1 MKKPAFQTA
10 NARRLRRDMTPAE
23 ARLWDILRNG
33 KVGRFKFRRQQ
44 PIGPYFA
51 DFACLSTRVIVELDG
66 TSHLGREE
74 HDRIREKYLR
84 DSGFAVIR
92 FENFVVM
99 LDENR
104 VVEAVVR
111 ACRERTG
118 NPLTPIPSP
127 AGGEGGRTHPLTPNP
142 SPAGGEGN

>member
-1 MKKPAFQTA
+1 MKKPSFATQ
-10 NARRLRRDMTPAE
+10 NARRLRREMTPAE

-51 DFACLSTRVIVELDG
+51 DFGCFSARVIVELDG

-74 HDRIREKYLR
+74 HDRVRERYLT

-104 VVEAVVR
+104 VVEAVVKV
-111 ACRERTG
+111 CTERVG
-118 NPLTPIPSP
+118 PI
-127 AGGEGGRTHPLTPNP
+127 PLTPNP
-142 SPAGGEGN
+142 SPAEGEGDK